1 MKTLND
7 ILNEGDGPY
16 NVKEDI
22 TLWEEKIVKNK
33 MIDVA
38 AEIIKEIVNNPM
50 VYLKNVTTKDIIS
63 GAYNKNKMNNLI
75 NELYGK

>member
-1 MKTLND
+1 MRTIDD

-16 NVKEDI
+16 SVREDI

-38 AEIIKEIVNNPM
+38 AEIIKEIVNNPV

-75 NELYGK
+75 NELYNK